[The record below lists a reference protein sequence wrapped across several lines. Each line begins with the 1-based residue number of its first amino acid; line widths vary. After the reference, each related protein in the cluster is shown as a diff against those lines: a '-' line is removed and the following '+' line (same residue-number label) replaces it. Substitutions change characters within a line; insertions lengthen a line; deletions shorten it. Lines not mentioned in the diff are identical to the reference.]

1 MCRYSVNTLE
11 PMASSLNKDIMLD
24 TQLKIEQRVNI
35 DRLRALY
42 AETVSSILS
51 TLAVMAVFVF
61 LLSYQI
67 ALSSLLIWYAVLTSV
82 LLGRAVNYW
91 RFLNAEPGA
100 TQLRHWCLRFR
111 LGTLATGIVIGGSSL
126 LLFGQ
131 VPVAYEVFNV
141 LVLAGICAGALT
153 VLLYDYIAFYLYIN
167 AILLPTVVVSAS
179 LDGHLHIA
187 ISAVMLIYVLLLMR
201 ASHQLYR
208 NVIAS
213 LTLGY
218 ENQVLAENLAREK
231 KRLDN
236 RLGRILNDSSS
247 EIYIVDADSL
257 QCLQV
262 NQGALQHLGYSA
274 AEIESLSILDVLT
287 ELSRTDLDMLLT
299 PLYSG
304 TQESVFYHGHHRRK
318 DGSQYPVEIRLQL
331 SLKESPAV
339 ILATALDMTERD
351 NAKRQLVHQAN
362 FDQLTDLP
370 NRFYMQSHIE
380 QAFSHARRAEK
391 KVALLFIDL
400 DDFKQVNDSLGHA
413 SGDLLLQQAAER
425 IRSVLRDSDTPA
437 RLGGDEFL
445 VMLEGL
451 AQREQAEHVAAKLV
465 DAFKQPFRI
474 GLNEVYTPTSI
485 GISLF
490 PDDGVSVEELMQ
502 YADTAMYHAK
512 QAGRSRYQLFSDEML
527 VAIEQKLEVEGQ
539 LRKALDNDEL
549 TLVYQPKVDARNGR
563 ILGAEALLRWSN
575 PALGS
580 VSPQRFIPLAENLG
594 LIGSIGNWVLRQAC
608 EEAAEWPEIHGRRPH
623 VAVNVSPHQFL
634 SGRLL
639 DDVEDALRVT
649 GLPVELLELEITE
662 NLLIQETDEPLAILN
677 QLREKGIRL
686 SVDDFGTGYSS
697 LSYLKRFPLQILKI
711 DRSFMKDLT
720 HNHNADTLVE
730 AIISMA
736 KSLELDIVAEGV
748 ENQQQLRF
756 LGQRG
761 VRIIQGYY
769 FSPPVS
775 AAEFRAM
782 LKKCHANQA
791 SRDAYFLS
799 HLPKS
804 ASA

>member
-1 MCRYSVNTLE
+1 MPN
-11 PMASSLNKDIMLD
+11 N
-24 TQLKIEQRVNI
+24 QIEIAQRVNT
-35 DRLRALY
+35 DRLHALY
-42 AETVSSILS
+42 AATGTSILS
-51 TLAVMAVFVF
+51 TLAVMGILV
-61 LLSYQI
+61 LLMSYRI
-67 ALSSLLIWYAVLTSV
+67 APTDLLIWYALLVCVLTA
-82 LLGRAVNYW
+82 RAVNYW
-91 RFLNAEPGA
+91 RFRKTRPETEGMR
-100 TQLRHWCLRFR
+100 QWCLRFR

-131 VPVAYEVFNV
+131 VPVAYEVFNA
-141 LVLAGICAGALT
+141 LVLAGVCAGALT

-167 AILLPTVVVSAS
+167 AILLPTIIVSVA
-179 LDGHLHIA
+179 LGGHLHIA
-187 ISAVMLIYVLLLMR
+187 IGAVMLIYVLLLMR
-201 ASHQLYR
+201 ASRKLYR

-213 LTLGY
+213 MTLGY
-218 ENQVLAENLAREK
+218 ENQLLAENLAREK

-247 EIYIVDADSL
+247 EIYIIDADSL
-257 QCLQV
+257 RCLQV
-262 NQGALQHLGYSA
+262 NQGALQHLGYHE
-274 AEIESLSILDVLT
+274 AEIESLSILDILT
-287 ELSRTDLDMLLT
+287 ELNRTDLDTLLT

-304 TQESVFYHGHHRRK
+304 TQESAFYHGHHRRK
-318 DGSQYPVEIRLQL
+318 DGSRYPVEVRLQL
-331 SLKESPAV
+331 SLRESPAV
-339 ILATALDMTERD
+339 VLATALDMTERD

-370 NRFYMQSHIE
+370 NRFYMQNHIE
-380 QAFSHARRAEK
+380 QAFSHARQTGK

-400 DDFKQVNDSLGHA
+400 DNFKQVNDSLGHA
-413 SGDLLLQQAAER
+413 SGDILLQQAAER
-425 IRSVLRDSDTPA
+425 IRSALRDSDTPA

-451 AQREQAEHVAAKLV
+451 GQREQAEHVAAKLV

-512 QAGRSRYQLFSDEML
+512 QAGRGRYQVFSDEML
-527 VAIEQKLEVEGQ
+527 VAIARKLEVEGQ

-580 VSPQRFIPLAENLG
+580 VPPHRFIPLAENLG
-594 LIGSIGNWVLRQAC
+594 LIGSIGNWVLQQAC
-608 EEAAEWPEIHGRRPH
+608 EEAAQWPEIHGRRPH

-634 SGRLL
+634 SGKLL
-639 DDVEDALRVT
+639 GDVEEALTRS
-649 GLPVELLELEITE
+649 GLSVEQLELEITE
-662 NLLIQETDEPLAILN
+662 NLLIQETDEPLSILN
-677 QLREKGIRL
+677 RLREKGVRL

-736 KSLELDIVAEGV
+736 NSLELDIVAEGV
-748 ENQQQLRF
+748 ENHQQLRF

-775 AAEFRAM
+775 ASAFREM

-791 SRDAYFLS
+791 SRDSYFLS
-799 HLPKS
+799 HLTET